1 MSEEPGSKRVDEAAN
16 EDLEPAFH
24 GAQNHCFGC
33 GAGNPVGLRLKFAV
47 DADAEFRVVAH
58 AVISEDYEGPPGY
71 LHGGIIAT
79 LLDEAMSKA
88 NRAGGVTAMTRQM
101 QVEYLRP
108 VPSGA
113 AITIRGRVV
122 RSEGRKHW
130 TEAQIVTQIENANDV
145 VLAKASGLFIAIT
158 R

>member
-1 MSEEPGSKRVDEAAN
+1 MSEEIKSGAS
-16 EDLEPAFH
+16 EPAFH

-33 GAGNPVGLRLKFAV
+33 GAGNPVGLKLEFAV
-47 DADAEFRVVAH
+47 DEREGAAFRVVAR
-58 AVISEDYEGPPGY
+58 AAISDDYEGPPGY

-130 TEAQIVTQIENANDV
+130 TEAQIEGQTENAEAK
-145 VLAKASGLFIAIT
+145 VLARASGLFIAIT